1 MPVTSIRLGAVLS
14 RVTLVVSGAAALPA
28 RRSTTP
34 NCTFSTPS
42 PAAAV
47 SNVATT

>member
-28 RRSTTP
+28 RSTTP